1 MKILKQ
7 LSKIIFKITLILFFY
22 NFSFANEPIDIWK
35 IEKKDIINKENSTS
49 NINASNNLNTNTTLT
64 VQSSSEIVINKEIE
78 SSTIKLAGLYD
89 PAQNVLK
96 IDMWSNSDGELIKS
110 ILNKNLNRNLS
121 EFSKKILDIALL
133 TNSYI
138 PTNNITEEEFL
149 EIKFNH
155 LINKRNFKAALVTAV

>member
-22 NFSFANEPIDIWK
+22 NCSFANEPIDIWK

-49 NINASNNLNTNTTLT
+49 NINASNNLNTNTTLS
-64 VQSSSEIVINKEIE
+64 VQSSSEIEINKEIE

-89 PAQNVLK
+89 PAQNGLK

-110 ILNKNLNRNLS
+110 C
-121 EFSKKILDIALL
+121 LL
-133 TNSYI
+133 YTSD
-138 PTNNITEEEFL
+138 
-149 EIKFNH
+149 
-155 LINKRNFKAALVTAV
+155 AADD